1 MSTENN
7 QWLCFWCFK
16 ETAKHITPQNNKK
29 ETDSSV
35 YQCKQLLLSLK
46 QIDTC
51 IEVNFFILM
60 SIISPILWCMGYNF
74 YEQNWLNLMACY

>member
-1 MSTENN
+1 MIM
-7 QWLCFWCFK
+7 FWCFK
-16 ETAKHITPQNNKK
+16 ETAKYITLQNNKK

-51 IEVNFFILM
+51 IEVNFL
-60 SIISPILWCMGYNF
+60 Y
-74 YEQNWLNLMACY
+74 